1 MAFKRIENLTDPV
14 LADPERRANVERER
28 REAVGEIIA
37 HSLAELRRAREV
49 TQVEVASSL
58 RRGQSSVS
66 ALEHSADPHVSTLR
80 EYIEAIGGRLEITA
94 VFDEERVPLDL

>member
-14 LADPERRANVERER
+14 LTDPKRRANVERER

-37 HSLAELRRAREV
+37 HNLAELRRAREV
-49 TQVEVASSL
+49 TQVEVARTL
-58 RRGQSSVS
+58 RRGQPAVS
-66 ALEHSADPHVSTLR
+66 ALEHSADPHLSTLR

>member
-14 LADPERRANVERER
+14 LTDPKRRANVERER

-37 HSLAELRRAREV
+37 HNLAELRRAREV
-49 TQVEVASSL
+49 TQVEVARTL
-58 RRGQSSVS
+58 HRGQSSVS
-66 ALEHSADPHVSTLR
+66 ALEHSADPHLSTLR